1 MKSMTENRVTSDN
14 FITRLENRVLKLF
27 ALSDGRIGSVLFY
40 SSFGLVYFRMFYRTT
55 MFPYVVRSV
64 WGNRLIDWPSYFAFV
79 ILCGLAGLQVLEY
92 LVSALR
98 VESPPN
104 RKQEWMRFALSA
116 ATLLVGFLC
125 WFKGGNKDPFILCC
139 LAIAVIGRRFYPA
152 LLISTVIGSVFMVVA
167 YLASMNGY
175 IPYLVYDRG
184 GEVLA
189 HAFGICYRTDFAAH
203 VLYLVMSYAILRG
216 EKLHLWEYL
225 MFWLDTWVVWRYSA
239 ARMNTAC
246 LVLFLMLLGGLH
258 LFKIIKHRWPRVPRW
273 TAAVHAVLCAASLL
287 MIKFYPATGVNGS
300 LDARVRLSL
309 EGFVKYPLN
318 LFGHMVEERGGG
330 GIVDSSIPYFFLDI
344 SYVRTL
350 IIYGICMLVVYLV
363 LMTLASDKAAK
374 TGDVVLALALIIV
387 AIASVIEHHA
397 TEYGYNILLLA
408 GTGVLSN
415 LPGKDRRLL
424 QDVVEEG

>member
-1 MKSMTENRVTSDN
+1 MTEKNTAQNEFTLQGERSY
-14 FITRLENRVLKLF
+14 LYS
-27 ALSDGRIGSVLFY
+27 LSEGKTGSVLFY
-40 SSFGLVYFRMFYRTT
+40 FAFSIVYFRMFFRTT

-64 WGNRLIDWPSYFAFV
+64 WGNRLIDWPAYAAFM
-79 ILCGLAGLQVLEY
+79 ILCALAGLRVLEY
-92 LVSALR
+92 LMSAAQPTPTEEKRKNILR
-98 VESPPN
+98 
-104 RKQEWMRFALSA
+104 FLFSA

-125 WFKGGNKDPFILCC
+125 WIKGDNKDPFILCC

-167 YLASMNGY
+167 YVASMNGY

-239 ARMNTAC
+239 ARMNAAC
-246 LVLFLMLLGGLH
+246 LILFLALLGGLH
-258 LFKIIKHRWPRVPRW
+258 LFRLVKHRWPHLPCW
-273 TAAVHAVLCAASLL
+273 TAGVHVGACVASLL

-330 GIVDSSIPYFFLDI
+330 GIVDSNIPYFFLDI